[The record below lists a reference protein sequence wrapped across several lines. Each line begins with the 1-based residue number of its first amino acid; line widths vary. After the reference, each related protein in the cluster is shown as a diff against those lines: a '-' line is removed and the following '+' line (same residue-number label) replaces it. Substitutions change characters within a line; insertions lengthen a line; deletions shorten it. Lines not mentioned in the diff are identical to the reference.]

1 MAPNPAASAPIPAP
15 EEAVRRARALVAGGG
30 RHVLGLVGPP
40 GTGKSTLAAALC
52 AALPGLAQ
60 VLPMDGFHLANTQ
73 LARLGRRQRKGAPD
87 TFDAAGFAALILR
100 VRAQSRNSEE
110 TIYAPSYERSIE
122 EPIANAIAIVP
133 GVPLVVV
140 EGNYLL
146 LDQGPWRAVAA
157 LLDQTWYIDT
167 DDTLRRQRL
176 QARHEQFGRTPAEA
190 RTWIEQTDEPNARLI
205 AQGRARVDWC
215 VDWGSAGVHP

>member
-1 MAPNPAASAPIPAP
+1 VAPNPAASAPIPAP

>member
-1 MAPNPAASAPIPAP
+1 VAPNPAASAPIPAP

-60 VLPMDGFHLANTQ
+60 VLPMDGFHLANTH
-73 LARLGRRQRKGAPD
+73 LARLGRRQRQGAPD